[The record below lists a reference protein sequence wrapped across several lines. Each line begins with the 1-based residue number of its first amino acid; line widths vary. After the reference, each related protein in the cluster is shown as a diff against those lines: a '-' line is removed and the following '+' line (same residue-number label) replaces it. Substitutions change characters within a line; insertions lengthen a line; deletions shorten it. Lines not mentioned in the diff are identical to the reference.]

1 MILTL
6 RRVQPV
12 LPFQFPADAVAAAEE
27 EILIEPPAFLVHID
41 CHDVQVVAVYVLVLD
56 NKIRL
61 VPIAEFLQ
69 ILACDVLQFR
79 IGQHVVGMRIERDM
93 EYRFLHPRMLRHTG
107 EKALHC
113 LADVHR
119 PRAVIV
125 DAVGGEQ
132 PPFRLVDLFPVI
144 GKCAVQRLSYT
155 DFCDHFASISLDNST
170 I

>member
-1 MILTL
+1 
-6 RRVQPV
+6 VQPV

-41 CHDVQVVAVYVLVLD
+41 CHDVQVVTVYVLVLD
-56 NKIRL
+56 NKVRL
-61 VPIAEFLQ
+61 VPVAEFLQ

-79 IGQHVVGMRIERDM
+79 ICQHVVGMRVERDM

-107 EKALHC
+107 EKTFHR
-113 LADVHR
+113 LAYVHR

-132 PPFRLVDLFPVI
+132 PPFRPVDLFPVV
-144 GKCAVQRLSYT
+144 GKRAVQRLSYT
-155 DFCDHFASISLDNST
+155 DFCDHFASISLESST